1 MRSSSPIGK
10 PTVIAPAE
18 GSSSI
23 QGVHVPK
30 VIPEA
35 NLRPMSEVL
44 SSLHLDEERDSSA
57 EPLERAPVSDADHVH
72 QPGLDD
78 IFLSG
83 ERLPGEAK
91 FLQLTLIRRGKYQ
104 PRRKFDPEKLGLLAN
119 TIEDKG
125 LNNAIIVRPLA
136 DGTYELIAG
145 ERRFLAH
152 ELLRKAYI
160 YALVRNLSDAEAAI
174 LSVTDNDA
182 REDLTEFERGASY
195 KKLLDD
201 KVVQS
206 QAELSRRVGR
216 SMATISRCL
225 AYFKLPEG
233 VISLLEEDPDLI
245 GNRVVSDMV
254 ALADKG
260 HIETV
265 LAAAN
270 RIKEGASQ
278 DSAINWAKGE
288 IRRKT
293 SPQAPVPPRQ
303 IDYKERTQLDARID
317 GRKLILTPPKGI
329 DPAEVLAYI
338 EEMLKT
344 RS

>member
-10 PTVIAPAE
+10 PTIVAPTE
-18 GSSSI
+18 GSSNI
-23 QGVHVPK
+23 QGVPVPK
-30 VIPEA
+30 VIPAA

-44 SSLHLDEERDSSA
+44 SDLHLDEELESSKG
-57 EPLERAPVSDADHVH
+57 PLDRAPVAGALHVH
-72 QPGLDD
+72 EPRLDD
-78 IFLSG
+78 IILSG

-91 FLQLTLIRRGKYQ
+91 FLPMVLIRRGKYQ

-119 TIEDKG
+119 TIEDNG

-136 DGTYELIAG
+136 DGSYELIAG

-152 ELLRKAYI
+152 ELLRKDHI
-160 YALVRNLSDAEAAI
+160 YSLIRNLSDAEAAV

-182 REDLTEFERGASY
+182 REDLTEFERGSIY
-195 KKLLDD
+195 KQLLDD

-206 QAELSRRVGR
+206 QTELSRRVGR
-216 SMATISRCL
+216 SIATISRCL

-245 GNRVVSDMV
+245 GNKVVSELV

-260 HIETV
+260 HTETV

-270 RIKEGASQ
+270 RIKDGASQ

-303 IDYKERTQLDARID
+303 INYKERTQLDARID

-329 DPAEVLAYI
+329 EPEEVLAYI
-338 EEMLKT
+338 EEMLNT
-344 RS
+344 IS

>member
-10 PTVIAPAE
+10 PTVVAPTE
-18 GSSSI
+18 GLSSI
-23 QGVHVPK
+23 QGVPVPK
-30 VIPEA
+30 VIPTA

-44 SSLHLDEERDSSA
+44 SELHLDEELESSKG
-57 EPLERAPVSDADHVH
+57 PLERAPVSDARHVH
-72 QPGLDD
+72 EPRLED
-78 IFLSG
+78 IILNG
-83 ERLPGEAK
+83 ERVPGETK
-91 FLQLTLIRRGKYQ
+91 FLPMALIRRGKYQ
-104 PRRKFDPEKLGLLAN
+104 PRRKFDPEKLSLLAN
-119 TIEDKG
+119 TIEDNG

-136 DGTYELIAG
+136 DGSYELIAG

-152 ELLRKAYI
+152 ELLRKDHI
-160 YALVRNLSDAEAAI
+160 YSLIRNLSDAEAAV

-182 REDLTEFERGASY
+182 REDLTEFERGAIY
-195 KKLLDD
+195 KQLLDD

-216 SMATISRCL
+216 SIATISRCL

-233 VISLLEEDPDLI
+233 VVSLLEEDPDLI
-245 GNRVVSDMV
+245 GNKVVSELV

-260 HIETV
+260 HAETV

-288 IRRKT
+288 IRRIT
-293 SPQAPVPPRQ
+293 SPQAPIPPRQ
-303 IDYKERTQLDARID
+303 INYKERTQLDARID